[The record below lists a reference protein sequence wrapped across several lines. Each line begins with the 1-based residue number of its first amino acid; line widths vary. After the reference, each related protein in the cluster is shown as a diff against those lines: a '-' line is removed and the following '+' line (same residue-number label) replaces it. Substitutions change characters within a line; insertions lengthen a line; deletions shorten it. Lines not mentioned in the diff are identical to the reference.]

1 VDSNRE
7 TKQIID
13 RQGGIRRACYLVAK
27 YREQEMNEA
36 LSKYLKDK
44 MMADL
49 ATVEGLQPRVRP
61 ITLMYYRESF
71 WIATGK
77 SDAKS
82 RQIEQNPLVEAVY
95 ILKGEQNTGY
105 IRISGS
111 LAQISDLPT
120 RKDLADWSGFI
131 YEYFDS
137 PENPD
142 LAIYQ
147 LVPSSIRLMNPG
159 DMYETEML
167 QE

>member
-1 VDSNRE
+1 
-7 TKQIID
+7 
-13 RQGGIRRACYLVAK
+13 
-27 YREQEMNEA
+27 MNKT
-36 LSKYLKDK
+36 LRNYLKDK

-61 ITLMYYRESF
+61 ITLMYYKDSF

-105 IRISGS
+105 IRISGG
-111 LAQISDLPT
+111 LQEICDLET
-120 RKDLADWSGFI
+120 RKDIADWSGFI
-131 YEYFDS
+131 YDYFDS
-137 PENPD
+137 PSNTD

-147 LVPSSIRLMNPG
+147 LVPTSIRLMNPG
-159 DMYETEML
+159 DMYEMEML